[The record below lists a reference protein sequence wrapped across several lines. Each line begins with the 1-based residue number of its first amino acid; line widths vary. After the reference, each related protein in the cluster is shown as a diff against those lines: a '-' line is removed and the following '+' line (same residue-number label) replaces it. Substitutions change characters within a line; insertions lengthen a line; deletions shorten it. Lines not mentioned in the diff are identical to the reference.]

1 MYTVHES
8 DTKLNYNV
16 SSDQSDISSW
26 RCVQDSALV
35 ELTADVCVNR
45 SGLVRKVSRTGRK
58 YVTRLMWRDIIHFHC

>member
-16 SSDQSDISSW
+16 SSDQSDLSSW

-58 YVTRLMWRDIIHFHC
+58 YVTRLMWRAI